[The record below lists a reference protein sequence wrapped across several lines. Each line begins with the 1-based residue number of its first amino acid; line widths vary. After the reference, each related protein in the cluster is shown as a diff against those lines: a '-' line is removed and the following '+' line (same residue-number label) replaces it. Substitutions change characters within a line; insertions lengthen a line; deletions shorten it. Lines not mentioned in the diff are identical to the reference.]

1 MWHCS
6 FRRLGA
12 ECNEQIVLA
21 DLFGDHSRMGAVTV
35 SIRVA
40 GKPGERKDLA
50 GV

>member
-12 ECNEQIVLA
+12 DCNEQTVLA

-35 SIRVA
+35 SICMEN
-40 GKPGERKDLA
+40 KPGELKVMA
-50 GV
+50 AV